1 MAPRR
6 LLEAQNDPKKLQ
18 KGPKRPQNGSK
29 RPQHG
34 SKMAPRCLQNGVK
47 MVPKAFQNGTKCRES
62 VEPQNS
68 QNLYAV
74 EAKRS
79 FSRSIVRMLTRK
91 SSSRS
96 ILGRRKGVLLEFWA
110 TQTSFRS
117 VTSSK
122 TPPQTFRATPP
133 VSYRFLPP
141 PPPPEN
147 PLEPET
153 PQKLFR
159 DSSETLHVLL
169 LQRLFRNSSS
179 SSTRQSGGF

>member
-1 MAPRR
+1 
-6 LLEAQNDPKKLQ
+6 
-18 KGPKRPQNGSK
+18 
-29 RPQHG
+29 
-34 SKMAPRCLQNGVK
+34 MAPRCLQNGVK

-117 VTSSK
+117 VTLSK
-122 TPPQTFRATPP
+122 MPPQTFRDTPP
-133 VSYRFLPP
+133 ISYPP
-141 PPPPEN
+141 PLEN

-153 PQKLFR
+153 PRKLFR
-159 DSSETLHVLL
+159 DSSETLHILI
-169 LQRLFRNSSS
+169 LQRLFRNFFRNSHAGSADN
-179 SSTRQSGGF
+179 